1 MVRESMDFDVVIVGG
16 GPAGLSTSIK
26 LMQISQE
33 KGLDLNVCLLEKGS
47 EIGAHI
53 LSGAVIDTR
62 ALDSLLPDWE
72 TENAFI
78 QTPVKKDE
86 MLFLRGESSAI
97 NVPNFLMPRTLINH
111 GNRIISLGSLCKYL
125 GDKAEAMGVNIF
137 PGFPAVDLIIED
149 NQIQGVITG
158 DMGLDKKG
166 DPKEGHELG
175 YELRAKQT
183 VFAEGC
189 RGSLGK
195 KIIASFE
202 LDKDCDPQHYGIGFK
217 EVWSIDP
224 ELHQEGL
231 VLHTAGWPLDNN
243 TEGGGFIYHAPNN
256 QLYLGL
262 IISLDYKNP
271 NMSPYNEFQKWK
283 THKKV
288 KSLLE
293 GAERISYGAR
303 ALNKGGIQSIPKLTI
318 PGGILVGCEAGFMNG
333 AKIKGTH
340 TAMQSGITAA
350 EVIVSQLQTDNP
362 GNEIENYNQELDKT
376 WLMSELYQARNFS
389 PLLKRFGLLIG
400 SPLVWMD
407 QNILRGRLPFTL
419 SAKRKDHDQL
429 TPLSDSPPINYEK
442 YDNKITF
449 DRTSS
454 IFLSGVNH
462 EEDQPCHLKLTDSE
476 IPISTNLPL
485 YGEPARLYCPAGV
498 YEVVESGEGEPYF
511 QINAQNCI
519 HCKTCDIKDPS
530 QNINWDCPEG
540 AGGPNYTD
548 M

>member
-1 MVRESMDFDVVIVGG
+1 MDFDVVIVGG

-149 NQIQGVITG
+149 NEIKGVITG

-389 PLLKRFGLLIG
+389 PLLKRFGLLFG

-419 SAKRKDHDQL
+419 SAKKKDHDQL
-429 TPLSDSPPINYEK
+429 TPLSDSPPITYEK

>member
-16 GPAGLSTSIK
+16 GPAGLSTSIR
-26 LMQISQE
+26 LMQISEE
-33 KGLDLNVCLLEKGS
+33 KGLNLNICLLEKGS

-72 TENAFI
+72 SDNAFI

-86 MLFLRGESSAI
+86 MLFLRGETSAI

-125 GDKAEAMGVNIF
+125 GDKAEALGVNIF
-137 PGFPAVDLIIED
+137 PGFPAVDLITED
-149 NQIQGVITG
+149 NQVQGVITG
-158 DMGLDKKG
+158 DMGLDKNG

-195 KIIASFE
+195 KIISSFE

-231 VLHTAGWPLDNN
+231 VLHTAGWPLENN

-350 EVIVSQLQTDNP
+350 EVIASQLQTDNP

-400 SPLVWMD
+400 SPLVWID

-419 SAKRKDHDQL
+419 SAKKKDHEQL
-429 TPLSDSPPINYEK
+429 KQLSDSPPITYEK
-442 YDNKITF
+442 YDNKIMF

>member
-283 THKKV
+283 THEKV

-389 PLLKRFGLLIG
+389 PLLKRFGLLFG

-419 SAKRKDHDQL
+419 SAKKKDHDQL
-429 TPLSDSPPINYEK
+429 TPLSDSPPITYEK

>member
-26 LMQISQE
+26 LMQISEQ
-33 KGLDLNVCLLEKGS
+33 KNLDLNICLLEKGS

-62 ALDSLLPDWE
+62 ALDTLLPDWE

-86 MLFLRGESSAI
+86 MLFLSGESSAI

-111 GNRIISLGSLCKYL
+111 GNRIISLGSFCKYL

-149 NQIQGVITG
+149 NEIKGVITG

-419 SAKRKDHDQL
+419 SAKKKDHEQL
-429 TPLSDSPPINYEK
+429 TPLSDSPPITYEK
-442 YDNKITF
+442 YDNEITF

>member
-16 GPAGLSTSIK
+16 GQAGLSTSIR

-362 GNEIENYNQELDKT
+362 GSEIENYNQELDKT

-389 PLLKRFGLLIG
+389 PLIKRFGLLFG

-419 SAKRKDHDQL
+419 SAKKKDHEQL
-429 TPLSDSPPINYEK
+429 TPLSDSPPITYEK

>member
-419 SAKRKDHDQL
+419 SAKKKDHEQL
-429 TPLSDSPPINYEK
+429 TPLSDSPPITYEK

-498 YEVVESGEGEPYF
+498 YEVVESGEGKPYF

>member
-26 LMQISQE
+26 LMQISEQ
-33 KGLDLNVCLLEKGS
+33 KNLDLNICLLEKGS

-62 ALDSLLPDWE
+62 ALDTLLPDWE

-86 MLFLRGESSAI
+86 MLFLSGESSAI

-111 GNRIISLGSLCKYL
+111 GNRIISLGSFCKYL

-149 NQIQGVITG
+149 NEIKGVITG

-419 SAKRKDHDQL
+419 SAKKKDHEQL
-429 TPLSDSPPINYEK
+429 TPLSDSPPITYEK

>member
-1 MVRESMDFDVVIVGG
+1 MDFDVVIVGG

-26 LMQISQE
+26 LMQISEQ
-33 KGLDLNVCLLEKGS
+33 KNLDLNICLLEKGS

-62 ALDSLLPDWE
+62 ALDTLLPDWE

-86 MLFLRGESSAI
+86 MLFLSGESSAI

-111 GNRIISLGSLCKYL
+111 GNRIISLGSFCKYL

-419 SAKRKDHDQL
+419 SAKKKDHDQL
-429 TPLSDSPPINYEK
+429 TPLSDSPPITYEK

>member
-419 SAKRKDHDQL
+419 SAKKKDHDQL
-429 TPLSDSPPINYEK
+429 TPLSDAPSITYEK

>member
-1 MVRESMDFDVVIVGG
+1 MDFDVVIVGG

-72 TENAFI
+72 AENAFI

-389 PLLKRFGLLIG
+389 PLLKRFGLLFG

-419 SAKRKDHDQL
+419 SAKKKDHDQL
-429 TPLSDSPPINYEK
+429 TPLSDSPPITYEK

>member
-1 MVRESMDFDVVIVGG
+1 MDFDVVIVGG

-26 LMQISQE
+26 LMQISEQ
-33 KGLDLNVCLLEKGS
+33 KNLDLNICLLEKGS

-62 ALDSLLPDWE
+62 ALDTLLPDWE

-86 MLFLRGESSAI
+86 MLFLSGESSAI

-111 GNRIISLGSLCKYL
+111 GNRIISLGSFCKYL

-149 NQIQGVITG
+149 NEIKGVITG

-419 SAKRKDHDQL
+419 SAKKKDHDQL
-429 TPLSDSPPINYEK
+429 TPLSDSPPITYEK

>member
-1 MVRESMDFDVVIVGG
+1 MDFDVVIVGG

-419 SAKRKDHDQL
+419 SAKKKDHDQL
-429 TPLSDSPPINYEK
+429 TPLSDSPPITYEK

-498 YEVVESGEGEPYF
+498 YEVVESGEGDPYF

>member
-1 MVRESMDFDVVIVGG
+1 MDFDVVIVGG

-419 SAKRKDHDQL
+419 SAKKKDHEQL
-429 TPLSDSPPINYEK
+429 TPLSDSPPITYEK

>member
-1 MVRESMDFDVVIVGG
+1 MDFDVVIVGG

-389 PLLKRFGLLIG
+389 PLLKRFGLLFG

-419 SAKRKDHDQL
+419 SAKKKDHEQL
-429 TPLSDSPPINYEK
+429 TPLSDSPPITYEK

-498 YEVVESGEGEPYF
+498 YEVVESGEGKPYF

>member
-1 MVRESMDFDVVIVGG
+1 MEFDVVIVGG

-33 KGLDLNVCLLEKGS
+33 KGLDLNICLLEKGS

-195 KIIASFE
+195 KIISSFE

-224 ELHQEGL
+224 GLHQEGL

-288 KSLLE
+288 QSLLE

-389 PLLKRFGLLIG
+389 PLLKRFGLLFG

-419 SAKRKDHDQL
+419 SAKKKDHEQL
-429 TPLSDSPPINYEK
+429 TPLSDSPPITYEK

>member
-283 THKKV
+283 THEKV

-419 SAKRKDHDQL
+419 SAKKKDHDQL
-429 TPLSDSPPINYEK
+429 TPLSDSPPITYEK

-462 EEDQPCHLKLTDSE
+462 EEDQPCHLKLTNSE

-498 YEVVESGEGEPYF
+498 YEVVESGEGDPYF

>member
-389 PLLKRFGLLIG
+389 PLLKRFGLLFG

-419 SAKRKDHDQL
+419 SAKKKDHDQL
-429 TPLSDSPPINYEK
+429 TPLSDSPPITYEK

-498 YEVVESGEGEPYF
+498 YEVVESGEGDPYF

>member
-78 QTPVKKDE
+78 QTSVKKDE

-97 NVPNFLMPRTLINH
+97 NVPNFLMPRTLMNH

-389 PLLKRFGLLIG
+389 PLLKRFGLLFG

-419 SAKRKDHDQL
+419 SAKKKDHDQL
-429 TPLSDSPPINYEK
+429 TPLSDSPLITYEK

-462 EEDQPCHLKLTDSE
+462 EEDQPCHLKLTNSE

-498 YEVVESGEGEPYF
+498 YEVVESGEGDPYF

>member
-419 SAKRKDHDQL
+419 SAKKKDHEQL
-429 TPLSDSPPINYEK
+429 TPLSDSPPITYEK

-498 YEVVESGEGEPYF
+498 YEVVESGEGESYF

>member
-1 MVRESMDFDVVIVGG
+1 MDFDVVIVGG

-26 LMQISQE
+26 LMQISEQ
-33 KGLDLNVCLLEKGS
+33 KNLDLNICLLEKGS

-62 ALDSLLPDWE
+62 ALDTLLPDWE

-86 MLFLRGESSAI
+86 MLFLSGESSAI

-111 GNRIISLGSLCKYL
+111 GNRIISLGSFCKYL

-149 NQIQGVITG
+149 NEIKGVITG

-389 PLLKRFGLLIG
+389 PLLKRFGLLFG

-419 SAKRKDHDQL
+419 SAKKKDHDQL
-429 TPLSDSPPINYEK
+429 TPLSDSPPITYEK

>member
-1 MVRESMDFDVVIVGG
+1 MDFDVVIVGG

-195 KIIASFE
+195 KIIALFE

-419 SAKRKDHDQL
+419 SAKKKDHDQL
-429 TPLSDSPPINYEK
+429 TPLSDAPPITYEK

>member
-149 NQIQGVITG
+149 NQIQGIITG

-195 KIIASFE
+195 KIIALFE

-389 PLLKRFGLLIG
+389 PLLKRFGLLFG

-419 SAKRKDHDQL
+419 SAKKKDHEQL
-429 TPLSDSPPINYEK
+429 TSLSDSPPITYEK

-498 YEVVESGEGEPYF
+498 YEVVESGEGDPYF

>member
-419 SAKRKDHDQL
+419 SAKKKDHDQL
-429 TPLSDSPPINYEK
+429 TPLSDSPPITYEK

-462 EEDQPCHLKLTDSE
+462 EEDQPCHLKLTNSE

>member
-1 MVRESMDFDVVIVGG
+1 MDFDVVIVGG

-389 PLLKRFGLLIG
+389 PLLKRFGLLFG

-419 SAKRKDHDQL
+419 SAKKKDHDQL
-429 TPLSDSPPINYEK
+429 TPLSDSPPITYEK

-485 YGEPARLYCPAGV
+485 YGEPARLYCPAGD

>member
-1 MVRESMDFDVVIVGG
+1 MDFDVVIVGG

-33 KGLDLNVCLLEKGS
+33 KGLDLSVCLLEKGS

-419 SAKRKDHDQL
+419 SAKKKDHDQL
-429 TPLSDSPPINYEK
+429 TPLSDSPPITYEK

>member
-283 THKKV
+283 THEKV

-419 SAKRKDHDQL
+419 SAKKKDHEQL
-429 TPLSDSPPINYEK
+429 TPLSDSPPITYEK

>member
-26 LMQISQE
+26 LMQISEQ
-33 KGLDLNVCLLEKGS
+33 KNLDLNICLLEKGS

-62 ALDSLLPDWE
+62 ALDTLLPDWE

-86 MLFLRGESSAI
+86 MLFLSGESSAI

-111 GNRIISLGSLCKYL
+111 GNRIISLGSFCKYL

-389 PLLKRFGLLIG
+389 PLLKRFGLLFG

-419 SAKRKDHDQL
+419 SAKKKDHDQL
-429 TPLSDSPPINYEK
+429 TPLSDSPPITYEK

>member
-1 MVRESMDFDVVIVGG
+1 MDFDVVIVGG

-389 PLLKRFGLLIG
+389 PLLKKFGLLIG

-419 SAKRKDHDQL
+419 SAKKKDHEQL
-429 TPLSDSPPINYEK
+429 TPLSDSPPITYEK

>member
-26 LMQISQE
+26 LMQISEQ
-33 KGLDLNVCLLEKGS
+33 KNLDLNICLLEKGS

-62 ALDSLLPDWE
+62 ALDTLLPDWE

-86 MLFLRGESSAI
+86 MLFLSGESSAI

-111 GNRIISLGSLCKYL
+111 GNRIISLGSFCKYL

-149 NQIQGVITG
+149 NEIKGVITG

-419 SAKRKDHDQL
+419 SAKKKDHDQL
-429 TPLSDSPPINYEK
+429 TPLSDSPPITYEK

>member
-16 GPAGLSTSIK
+16 GPAGLSTSIR
-26 LMQISQE
+26 LMQISEE
-33 KGLDLNVCLLEKGS
+33 KGLDLNICLLEKGS

-72 TENAFI
+72 SDNAFI

-86 MLFLRGESSAI
+86 MLFLRGETSAI

-125 GDKAEAMGVNIF
+125 GDKAEALGVNIF
-137 PGFPAVDLIIED
+137 PGFPAVDLITKD
-149 NQIQGVITG
+149 NQVQGVITG
-158 DMGLDKKG
+158 DMGLDKNG
-166 DPKEGHELG
+166 DSKEGHELG

-195 KIIASFE
+195 KIIGSFA
-202 LDKDCDPQHYGIGFK
+202 LDQDCDPQHYGIGFK

-288 KSLLE
+288 KSLLK

-389 PLLKRFGLLIG
+389 PLLKRFGLMIG
-400 SPLVWMD
+400 SPLVWID
-407 QNILRGRLPFTL
+407 QNILKGRLPFTL
-419 SAKRKDHDQL
+419 SAKKKDHEQL
-429 TPLSDSPPINYEK
+429 TKLSESSSITYKK
-442 YDNKITF
+442 YDNVITF

-498 YEVVESGEGEPYF
+498 YEVVESGEGVPYF

>member
-125 GDKAEAMGVNIF
+125 GDKAEALGVNIF
-137 PGFPAVDLIIED
+137 PGFPAMDLIIED

-362 GNEIENYNQELDKT
+362 GNEIENYSQELDKT

-389 PLLKRFGLLIG
+389 PLLKRFGLLFG

-419 SAKRKDHDQL
+419 SAKKKDHEQL
-429 TPLSDSPPINYEK
+429 TPLSDSPPITYEK

-498 YEVVESGEGEPYF
+498 YEVVESGEGKPYF

-519 HCKTCDIKDPS
+519 HCKTCAVS
-530 QNINWDCPEG
+530 
-540 AGGPNYTD
+540 YTHLTLPTKRIV
-548 M
+548 

>member
-26 LMQISQE
+26 LMQISEQ
-33 KGLDLNVCLLEKGS
+33 KNLDLNICLLEKGS

-62 ALDSLLPDWE
+62 ALDTLLPDWE

-86 MLFLRGESSAI
+86 MLFLSGESSAI

-111 GNRIISLGSLCKYL
+111 GNRIISLGSFCKYL

-149 NQIQGVITG
+149 NEIKGVITG

-202 LDKDCDPQHYGIGFK
+202 LDKDCGPQHYGIGFK

-389 PLLKRFGLLIG
+389 PLLKRFGLLFG

-419 SAKRKDHDQL
+419 SAKKKDHEQL
-429 TPLSDSPPINYEK
+429 TPLSDSPPITYEK